1 MDMMVVGFR
10 NNSKV
15 GGNGLTPTEEEAH
28 FGFMVYHELSVTH
41 RMRLGKMPDSSLELL
56 KKKGINR
63 TQPRSFGI
71 TGIRSTT

>member
-1 MDMMVVGFR
+1 MVVGFR
-10 NNSKV
+10 NNSRV

-28 FGFMVYHELSVTH
+28 FGLWCIMSSPLLIGCDLE
-41 RMRLGKMPDSSLELL
+41 KMPDSSLELL
-56 KKKGINR
+56 KKGINR